1 MGVRGDRVSE
11 RENAMDKRV
20 VKTIQRAVLV
30 TLGTVLLLGLVGI
43 SVPNRV
49 VGSLGLNHTATA
61 RLQIERFEKA
71 LELFLLDHGRYP
83 TTAEGPQAL
92 LRNPGSMSWTGPY
105 LSEPRIPADPWGRS
119 YGYVSP
125 GDHGSYDLWSLGADG
140 LPGGT
145 RQEQDLLNWSD

>member
-1 MGVRGDRVSE
+1 
-11 RENAMDKRV
+11 MDKRV
-20 VKTIQRAVLV
+20 VNTIQRAVLV

-49 VGSLGLNHTATA
+49 VESLGLDHTAIA
-61 RLQIERFEKA
+61 RLQMERFEKA

-92 LRNPGSMSWTGPY
+92 VTNPGSMNWTGPY

-119 YGYVSP
+119 YRYVSP

-145 RQEQDLLNWSD
+145 RQEQDLMNWSD